1 MLAGSDG
8 ALRVGLLQNG
18 LCMCSAVNYKTEKT
32 KDANADSYST
42 TIEKQL
48 KTPDPCISLHN
59 NYCSNFF
66 FPFTCKF
73 LTCAMI

>member
-1 MLAGSDG
+1 MLASSDG
-8 ALRVGLLQNG
+8 ALRVGHFQNG

-59 NYCSNFF
+59 NNFF
-66 FPFTCKF
+66 FAFTCMF
-73 LTCAMI
+73 LTCAMV